1 MRGKP
6 RQGARRKP
14 RTTAAVAATLALGA
28 LAAAWAAAS
37 PGCASSTTRTA
48 RFVPPRA
55 DAASSDAPTG
65 IGFTSVRWFVGAAP
79 EARAAA
85 LDRIVD
91 EGIAEAVESDLAD
104 NGFLLLRVDR
114 ARLGEVRAALGDSPY
129 ARSTLLGQPLEWTDL
144 ATAPVRAGTVLFVAG
159 RPRESAECI
168 LRLAF
173 RGWCFPTVE
182 AAAARVEFR
191 LGEDESKVAAV
202 TIDPS
207 LARPRRA
214 DLPDGRAVIELG
226 SDEVLVVAARPAAPP
241 PAEEKGPET
250 PLPPTVAA
258 LLLDRSPFPDRV
270 TVLVVV
276 PSVADILPE
285 PRAASR

>member
-1 MRGKP
+1 MNP
-6 RQGARRKP
+6 RVNP
-14 RTTAAVAATLALGA
+14 RMMDASFAALGA
-28 LAAAWAAAS
+28 AMLVALHG
-37 PGCASSTTRTA
+37 GCASGAGESARVSAQRPTA
-48 RFVPPRA
+48 EA
-55 DAASSDAPTG
+55 NDAP
-65 IGFTSVRWFVGAAP
+65 IGVGFSCVRWFVPAGA
-79 EARAAA
+79 ESRTIA
-85 LDRIVD
+85 LARIVEEGLA
-91 EGIAEAVESDLAD
+91 EGIESDLAD

-114 ARLGEVRAALGDSPY
+114 ARLGEVRAAFGESTV

-144 ATAPVRAGTVLFVAG
+144 ATAPVRAGTVMFVAG

-182 AAAARVEFR
+182 AASARVEFR

-214 DLPDGRAVIELG
+214 DLPDGRASLELG
-226 SDEVLVVAARPAAPP
+226 PDEVLLVASRPAEATPEP
-241 PAEEKGPET
+241 EKGPET

-258 LLLDRSPFPDRV
+258 LLLERSPFPDRA

-276 PSVADILPE
+276 PAVADILPE

>member
-1 MRGKP
+1 MNR
-6 RQGARRKP
+6 RQTCA
-14 RTTAAVAATLALGA
+14 AAVARRSVAAIA
-28 LAAAWAAAS
+28 ARIACVILAAVCIAS
-37 PGCASSTTRTA
+37 AGCAANTVRSA

-55 DAASSDAPTG
+55 DAATPEASAG
-65 IGFTSVRWFVGAAP
+65 VGFTCLRWFVTAAP
-79 EARAAA
+79 EPRAAA
-85 LDRIVD
+85 LSRIVD
-91 EGIAEAVESDLAD
+91 EGLAIELVSDLAD
-104 NGFLLLRVDR
+104 NGFVLLRVDR
-114 ARLGEVRAALGDSPY
+114 ARLGEVRAALDESTV

-144 ATAPVRAGTVLFVAG
+144 ATAPMRAGTVLFVAG
-159 RPRESAECI
+159 RPRESSDCI

-173 RGWCFPTVE
+173 RGWCFPTVA

-214 DLPDGRAVIELG
+214 DLPDGRAALELG
-226 SDEVLVVAARPAAPP
+226 PDEALIVAARPAAP
-241 PAEEKGPET
+241 AAEEEKGPET